1 MEKVDVK
8 EMAISSLTKG
18 KGHVTNK
25 IIYENGFVFNI
36 LKCCK
41 RVADRFLGMKNDVCN
56 LKRNNFIFAKLISA
70 KLILVVFELLCKWKT
85 NCFH

>member
-8 EMAISSLTKG
+8 EMKISSLTTG
-18 KGHVTNK
+18 NKGHVTSK

-41 RVADRFLGMKNDVCN
+41 RVADRFLGMKNDCVQF
-56 LKRNNFIFAKLISA
+56 KTKQFHI
-70 KLILVVFELLCKWKT
+70 CKTHFCKT
-85 NCFH
+85 YFSCV